1 MAPIGFCTE
10 ICVLA
15 NAVILRAMFPDK
27 PIKVIAKLTEGVT
40 KEAKEHALAALRAQE
55 IEVI

>member
-1 MAPIGFCTE
+1 MIGFCTD

-40 KEAKEHALAALRAQE
+40 KEAKEAALKVLAAQE

>member
-1 MAPIGFCTE
+1 
-10 ICVLA
+10 
-15 NAVILRAMFPDK
+15 MFPDK

-40 KEAKEHALAALRAQE
+40 KEAKEAALKVLAAQE